1 MEDVL
6 PLEQDLATADVG
18 GRLVQPSHREGD
30 GGLAATRLTSEAE
43 DLALS
48 DIEAHRVDGA
58 HVAIFGDVVNA
69 KIAY

>member
-1 MEDVL
+1 MEDIL
-6 PLEQDLATADVG
+6 PFEQDLATADVG
-18 GRLVQPSHREGD
+18 GRLVQPGHREGD
-30 GGLAATRLTSEAE
+30 GGFAAARLTGKTE

-58 HVAIFGDVVNA
+58 HVAIFGDVVDA